1 MSLSEELSTAEL
13 VFYTWVARSRSE
25 SSSFTASALNK
36 LSSSSSSSNSSFS
49 SSSTRHERRVRVRE
63 CVFGMAEQIERVP
76 TAQNAPQNV
85 PFEAHFR

>member
-1 MSLSEELSTAEL
+1 MSLPQERSTAEL

-36 LSSSSSSSNSSFS
+36 LSSSSSSNSSFS
-49 SSSTRHERRVRVRE
+49 SSSTRHARRVRVRE

-76 TAQNAPQNV
+76 TAQDAPQNV